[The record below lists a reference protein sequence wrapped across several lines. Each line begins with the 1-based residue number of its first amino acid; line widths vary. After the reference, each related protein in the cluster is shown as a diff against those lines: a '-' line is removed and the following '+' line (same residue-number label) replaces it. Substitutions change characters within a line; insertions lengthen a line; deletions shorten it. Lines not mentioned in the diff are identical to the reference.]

1 MNRPPAF
8 EPGLVPASTEAESR
22 EQLAALYRLYVHF
35 GWTDLIY
42 THASARVP
50 GEPDHYLIKP
60 DELLM
65 DEVTARNLVK
75 MDLDGNLVA
84 GDYPPNLA
92 GHLIHSAVLRSRP
105 DVTFAAHT
113 HSRAGIAVS
122 AMQCGLLP
130 LSQHSNLILP
140 TVRYHDYQD
149 VTQHEDECAALARD
163 LGDAYLMVMHNHG
176 LLSVGRSVAECFY
189 YLYYLEMS
197 CKIQVDVLSSGQEPI
212 LVDDRIV
219 QTLFRD
225 RGAPESQP
233 SGACVWLPMVRML
246 ERRGIDYRG

>member
-1 MNRPPAF
+1 MNRPFTPESGLMPAT
-8 EPGLVPASTEAESR
+8 TEAEAR

-35 GWTDLIY
+35 GWTDLTF

-50 GEPDHYLIKP
+50 GEPDHYLIKQ

-75 MDLDGNLVA
+75 MDLDGNPVT
-84 GDYPPNLA
+84 GDYQPNLA
-92 GHLIHSAVLRSRP
+92 GLLIHSAVLGSRP
-105 DVTFAAHT
+105 DVTFVAHT
-113 HSRAGIAVS
+113 HSRAGVAVS

-130 LSQHSNLILP
+130 LSQHANLILP

-149 VTQHEDECAALARD
+149 VTQNEDECAALTRD
-163 LGDAYLMVMHNHG
+163 LGDAYLMVMRNHG
-176 LLSVGRSVAECFY
+176 LLSVGRSAAECFY
-189 YLYYLEMS
+189 YLYFLEMA
-197 CKIQVDVLSSGQEPI
+197 CKIQVDVLGSGQEPI

-219 QTLFRD
+219 EALFND
-225 RGAPESQP
+225 RSEGDSQP
-233 SGACVWLPMVRML
+233 SGARAWLAMVRML